1 MNLMTVIE
9 IKGSS
14 GSSRLLIGES
24 LSNFR
29 NYLPGNRTIIITD
42 QVVNKLYGQY
52 WKEFPVVIIG
62 QGESFKTIET
72 VQMIIRKLLEL
83 NADRSTF
90 ILGIG
95 GGIVCDV
102 AGFVASVFMRG
113 LRFGFISTTLLSQVD
128 ASVGGKNGVNF
139 DGFKNIVG
147 VFNQPDFVLCDP
159 VVLKTLDRSEVSNG
173 LAEIVKH
180 ALIADAAM
188 LDFIEQNT
196 DAVMD
201 LREEAIERLVLRSV
215 EIKSAIVN
223 RDEKETGERR
233 KLNFG
238 HTFGHAIENRA
249 GISHG
254 NAVSIGIVIAA
265 RFSKEK
271 GYLSKNDLDRIIN
284 LLVKLELPVAQ
295 TLQPELIFEALVK
308 DKKRVDSSIH
318 FVLLKGVG
326 EAVVEELP
334 LSVIRQIKI

>member
-201 LREEAIERLVLRSV
+201 LREEAIEQLVLRSV

-254 NAVSIGIVIAA
+254 NAVSIGMVIAA

>member
-1 MNLMTVIE
+1 MTIIE
-9 IKGSS
+9 INGSS
-14 GSSRLLIGES
+14 GCSRLLIGES
-24 LSNFR
+24 LTNFR
-29 NYLPGNRTIIITD
+29 NYLPGNRTVIITD
-42 QVVNKLYGQY
+42 QLVNELYGQH
-52 WKEFPVVIIG
+52 WKEFPLIVIG
-62 QGESFKTIET
+62 QGESIKKLET
-72 VQMIIRKLLEL
+72 AEMIIQKLLEL

-102 AGFVASVFMRG
+102 TGFVASVFMRG

-147 VFNQPDFVLCDP
+147 VFNQPEFVICDP
-159 VVLKTLDRSEVSNG
+159 AMLKTLERSEVSNG

-180 ALIADAAM
+180 ALIADKAM
-188 LDFIEQNT
+188 FEYLEQN
-196 DAVMD
+196 AESVMS
-201 LREEAIERLVLRSV
+201 LREEAIEYLVLRSV

-233 KLNFG
+233 NLNFG
-238 HTFGHAIENRA
+238 HTFGHAIEKIA

-254 NAVSIGIVIAA
+254 NAVSIGMVIAA

-271 GYLSKNDLDRIIN
+271 GYLSKFDFDRIIN
-284 LLVKLELPVAQ
+284 LLAKLKLPVNQ
-295 TLQPELIFEALVK
+295 SLQPNLIYEALAK
-308 DKKRVDSSIH
+308 DKKRADSSIH
-318 FVLLKGVG
+318 FILLKRIG

-334 LSVIRQIKI
+334 MSTVRQIKI

>member
-1 MNLMTVIE
+1 MTVIE

-201 LREEAIERLVLRSV
+201 LREEAIEQLVLRSV

-254 NAVSIGIVIAA
+254 NAVSIGMVIAA